1 MLLEPEESRARP
13 SAAGDQSGDLGQGA
27 IALPPVENAI
37 LTDDYLMGGTLPFAQ
52 ENGAGAGLTG
62 RAGSPGCD
70 RFTEE
75 HAGGSKPAVR
85 RTCAP
90 ASYRQPPGSSGAA
103 RSGAVALLRIWR
115 PIARRGCHD

>member
-27 IALPPVENAI
+27 IALAPVENAI

-75 HAGGSKPAVR
+75 HAAGRS
-85 RTCAP
+85 
-90 ASYRQPPGSSGAA
+90 RQSAEH
-103 RSGAVALLRIWR
+103 ALLHLIGNR
-115 PIARRGCHD
+115 PDHQGPRGPG